1 MGATYVNHDGS
12 EGFWDRQVWF
22 NYGKRGCLS
31 ATFDLQSE
39 RGHEL
44 FLELVKQSDVFLE
57 NNAASVVDTLGIGWD
72 VLHAANP
79 QLIMVRFPGFGI
91 TGPYAHH
98 KGIGTNMEAV
108 AGHTMVRGYADD
120 DPSTTPSSL
129 HSDPNAGHARGVGGA
144 GRAAGPGAHR
154 SGAAGGAV
162 AGRGGA
168 APHRLRRAGLRVQR
182 P

>member
-1 MGATYVNHDGS
+1 M
-12 EGFWDRQVWF
+12 WF

-57 NNAASVVDTLGIGWD
+57 NNAANVVDTLGIGWD

-79 QLIMVRFPGFGI
+79 RLIMVRFPGFGI

-108 AGHTMVRGYADD
+108 AGHTMVRGYADER
-120 DPSTTPSSL
+120 PVHHAQLAAQRPERR
-129 HSDPNAGHARGVGGA
+129 HARGVGGA

-154 SGAAGGAV
+154 SGAAGRAV

-168 APHRLRRAGLRVQR
+168 APHRVRRAGLRVQR